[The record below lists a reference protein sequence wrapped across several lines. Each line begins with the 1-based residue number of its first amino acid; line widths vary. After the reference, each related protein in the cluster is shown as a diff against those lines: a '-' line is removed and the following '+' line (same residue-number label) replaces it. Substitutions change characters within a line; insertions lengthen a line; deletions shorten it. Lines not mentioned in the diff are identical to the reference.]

1 MSTRIINA
9 RTDSTG
15 PGHALDAFART
26 NGTAKLQLKI
36 GGMHCSLCTES
47 IHKALGRLDGVHAVQ
62 VSIAHEEALV
72 EYDPARVTP
81 VVIENT
87 LEDLGYTV
95 REPDRA
101 EIFAEEDREL
111 ALARR

>member
-1 MSTRIINA
+1 MNTRMTNT
-9 RTDSTG
+9 RTESSGQDPAT
-15 PGHALDAFART
+15 LVVLERART

-72 EYDPARVTP
+72 EYDPARVSP
-81 VVIENT
+81 VVVEET

-101 EIFAEEDREL
+101 EIFAEEERE
-111 ALARR
+111 